1 MGRSCDG
8 AGGRLVVLTVGLFAG
23 AATRCGVRLRPEGRE
38 ACRCASPRYFGNL
51 GPRRGSAG
59 RGAGR
64 RRAAEAIEREAA
76 RRVALHAAGAQDL
89 DGQTSHPSGI
99 TAVNPALTDDPVKG
113 GVTGTGCDPVGFPRL
128 ALWNLRTIRLIQSP
142 ENVVVLY
149 MLNNKWRVIRTDIPE
164 LPKEFDEPRWHGY
177 SVGRW
182 EDDYTF
188 VAQTSGIDERTWI
201 DAAGRPHSEELR
213 VTERYR
219 RVGPRAPAAHN
230 HDRRPEDVHEALGR
244 ARHVVETAIAD
255 VRYSRNGMRAVRDG
269 GLQRGNRQARWQL
282 AGGRQVAAGSS
293 TRRDGYSTIA
303 PADDARPSFV
313 PFASTAAR
321 MRPIGWFSLTGSTVI
336 VT

>member
-1 MGRSCDG
+1 MAKRWVVPAMALVAVLLFLPLAYSQARQPG
-8 AGGRLVVLTVGLFAG
+8 AVYDFDRKGEKP
-23 AATRCGVRLRPEGRE
+23 AA
-38 ACRCASPRYFGNL
+38 A
-51 GPRRGSAG
+51 PRRDISG
-59 RGAGR
+59 
-64 RRAAEAIEREAA
+64 IW
-76 RRVALHAAGAQDL
+76 VPAAGAQVGVQA
-89 DGQTSHPSGI
+89 DGAQLKPSRGRPQDELPF
-99 TAVNPALTDDPVKG
+99 TPLGRKTWMANTPSVGTTGVNPALTNDPVKG

-219 RVGPRAPAAHN
+219 RP
-230 HDRRPEDVHEALGR
+230 DREHLQLTITIDDPKMYTKPWDALDMSLR
-244 ARHVVETAIAD
+244 LQSPTFDIREMECVPSETAAYNKEIA
-255 VRYSRNGMRAVRDG
+255 RP
-269 GLQRGNRQARWQL
+269 
-282 AGGRQVAAGSS
+282 AGSL
-293 TRRDGYSTIA
+293 
-303 PADDARPSFV
+303 PEADK
-313 PFASTAAR
+313 
-321 MRPIGWFSLTGSTVI
+321 
-336 VT
+336 